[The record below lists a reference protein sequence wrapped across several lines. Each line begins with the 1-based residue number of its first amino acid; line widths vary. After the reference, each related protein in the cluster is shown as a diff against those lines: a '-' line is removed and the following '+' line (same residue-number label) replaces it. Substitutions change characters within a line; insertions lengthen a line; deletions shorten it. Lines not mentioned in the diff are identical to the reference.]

1 MDELAQFAGRY
12 WLEAVSGSLRLEAD
26 GMKGGEI
33 GCGECGI
40 YRGRKPKNKI

>member
-12 WLEAVSGSLRLEAD
+12 WLEAVSGSLRLEAG

-40 YRGRKPKNKI
+40 YCSSGPKNKI